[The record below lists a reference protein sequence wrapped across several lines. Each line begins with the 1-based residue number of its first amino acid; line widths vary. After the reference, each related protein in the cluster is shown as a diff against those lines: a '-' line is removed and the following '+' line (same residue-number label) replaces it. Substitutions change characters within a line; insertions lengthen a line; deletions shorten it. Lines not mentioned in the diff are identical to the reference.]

1 MEILFN
7 VINKSMKKKWRNSD
21 FCRRKLPRM
30 FIIMKTWFVLLFVC
44 TMHLNAS
51 NLYSQQKK
59 MDISM
64 KNASLVDVF
73 RYIRQ
78 NSDYTFVYDSD
89 AVKQM
94 KTVSLDMKNVAIEE
108 ILEQCFKGSPFVY
121 LIEGNLVIVKEQKGK
136 QEQVKSVRVKGFV
149 YDTKKQSMPGVT
161 VKVVGLPIGTATN
174 EKGWFAIDLPLQK
187 GALEFSFVGFEKKQV
202 EFTAKTDT
210 LRIVLKEDVSD
221 LDEVVVRAYGS
232 QKKREMISAISTVT
246 AEEMKE
252 LPAASITS
260 MLQGRLAGVNII
272 QQSGAP
278 GSAAV
283 IAVRG
288 FNSLLV
294 SGASDGQPLWVV
306 DGVPMHS
313 FVSPVTG
320 TNTLADLDPSMIES
334 VQVLKDAAAASI
346 YGSRAGNGV
355 ILVTTKKGREGM
367 AQFTG
372 NVSYSI
378 SQLMEYPTQTG
389 GRMERWLD
397 VIKLRNTVRPS
408 YNVRR
413 QVYTYPTSYEDVWGK
428 RSPASYDAFWGNG
441 NANDTTLNYGLQ
453 DSLDPY
459 YNNSQNWWKYVFNTG
474 KVLNANIQASGG
486 SQNFQYIVGAGFYD
500 EDGIMINSGY
510 SRFSLRSNLTSYLS
524 KKLRLDTRIY
534 LSYVDRTMSKSGNAD
549 SRYEGLDVVP
559 EEQRTYIAA
568 NADLEEEWLKVVRGI
583 KDRTDDYR
591 LMASLFA
598 EYEIVKGLT
607 FSASGNVD
615 YSQGNMNKFTPSNLD
630 EIHHENKSEGA
641 IGRVLSIST
650 EELLHFN
657 KKIKDTHSI
666 DVLLGINANKE
677 QEFNINGWGKGGA
690 SDYVY
695 YFDPVRVPSVK
706 DYDGNWESM
715 TRYASEFT
723 EKVMVSYF
731 GRLGYNYKQRYLLE
745 FTFRRDGSSTFGEG
759 NRWANFP
766 SVALGWTFSEEPFI
780 KRLTGR
786 WLNWGKIRGSYGTS
800 GQVFKFAYLAHGL
813 LNIQKIFFQGNPGIE
828 TNVPV
833 SPDLTWEKTEQ
844 YDLGVDM
851 DMFDYRLN
859 VKLDYYYKYT
869 SSLIYDIPLP
879 SSLYIRNI
887 RTENAMA
894 ISNEG
899 LELELQADILR
910 ENVLSWRM
918 KFNIARN
925 WNRFEKS
932 YCGEDIGRFVIGRPL
947 YGMYVAQNNGFYE
960 SEDEV
965 PRYYNFNGEETFIGK
980 VSVDNGVSGLVGSYN
995 LTDLNGDNFIGDLY
1009 FAGSPLPL
1017 AHGGWVNE
1025 LQWKNFDLNV
1035 LFNFSIGRKI
1045 INEKAGSLNVV
1056 GPKFVDYRDLH
1067 WWTDPGCD
1075 ANMPKLGFDVKT
1087 NIDTNIEKVN
1097 AITLKQITL
1106 GYNAPKVWVRK
1117 VGLSGVRLFAT
1128 IENLCYLSNYAGE
1141 NPEVIDIYS
1150 GRDKGT
1156 QYPLPRKW
1164 TLGLTLNF

>member
-136 QEQVKSVRVKGFV
+136 QQQAKSVRVKGFV
-149 YDTKKQSMPGVT
+149 YDTKKQPLPGVT
-161 VKVVGLPIGTATN
+161 VKVVGLPLGTATN
-174 EKGWFAIDLPLQK
+174 EKGWFAMDLPLQK

-210 LRIVLKEDVSD
+210 LRIVLEEDVSD

-367 AQFTG
+367 TQFTG

-397 VIKLRNTVRPS
+397 VTKLRHTVRPS

-413 QVYTYPTSYEDVWGK
+413 QVYIYPISYEDVWGK
-428 RSPASYDAFWGNG
+428 RPPASYDTFWGNG
-441 NANDTTLNYGLQ
+441 NANSATLNHGLQ

-715 TRYASEFT
+715 TRYASDFT
-723 EKVMVSYF
+723 
-731 GRLGYNYKQRYLLE
+731 
-745 FTFRRDGSSTFGEG
+745 
-759 NRWANFP
+759 
-766 SVALGWTFSEEPFI
+766 
-780 KRLTGR
+780 
-786 WLNWGKIRGSYGTS
+786 
-800 GQVFKFAYLAHGL
+800 
-813 LNIQKIFFQGNPGIE
+813 
-828 TNVPV
+828 
-833 SPDLTWEKTEQ
+833 
-844 YDLGVDM
+844 
-851 DMFDYRLN
+851 
-859 VKLDYYYKYT
+859 
-869 SSLIYDIPLP
+869 
-879 SSLYIRNI
+879 
-887 RTENAMA
+887 
-894 ISNEG
+894 
-899 LELELQADILR
+899 
-910 ENVLSWRM
+910 
-918 KFNIARN
+918 
-925 WNRFEKS
+925 
-932 YCGEDIGRFVIGRPL
+932 
-947 YGMYVAQNNGFYE
+947 
-960 SEDEV
+960 
-965 PRYYNFNGEETFIGK
+965 
-980 VSVDNGVSGLVGSYN
+980 
-995 LTDLNGDNFIGDLY
+995 
-1009 FAGSPLPL
+1009 
-1017 AHGGWVNE
+1017 
-1025 LQWKNFDLNV
+1025 
-1035 LFNFSIGRKI
+1035 
-1045 INEKAGSLNVV
+1045 
-1056 GPKFVDYRDLH
+1056 
-1067 WWTDPGCD
+1067 
-1075 ANMPKLGFDVKT
+1075 
-1087 NIDTNIEKVN
+1087 
-1097 AITLKQITL
+1097 
-1106 GYNAPKVWVRK
+1106 
-1117 VGLSGVRLFAT
+1117 
-1128 IENLCYLSNYAGE
+1128 
-1141 NPEVIDIYS
+1141 
-1150 GRDKGT
+1150 
-1156 QYPLPRKW
+1156 
-1164 TLGLTLNF
+1164 